1 MTKPIERTRDKTMGH
16 RFTQSELECYLDE
29 ALAPRHMAEVEAALR
44 AEPELAK
51 QLVAIHRRR
60 DAGLHTLG
68 EIWRRHRVSCP
79 SRQELGNYLLG
90 VLDEDQASYVCFHVE
105 QVGCRLCSANLDDM
119 RRKQRAAPAE
129 EAQRRQKIFHTSA
142 GYLKRNT

>member
-1 MTKPIERTRDKTMGH
+1 MERE
-16 RFTQSELECYLDE
+16 FTQSELECYLDE
-29 ALAPRHMAEVEAALR
+29 ALPPEQMAEAEAAMR
-44 AEPELAK
+44 ARPDFAE

-90 VLDEDQASYVCFHVE
+90 VLDEAEASYVCFHVE
-105 QVGCRLCSANLDDM
+105 QIGCRLCSANLDDM
-119 RRKQRAAPAE
+119 RRKQQSGPE
-129 EAQRRQKIFHTSA
+129 EETQRRQRFFHTSA
-142 GYLKRNT
+142 GYLKRNS